1 MADGMHK
8 GDTHQGKVAVIT
20 GGGRGFGKA
29 FGTALAAR
37 GAHVVLADIDG
48 AAAEA
53 AAAEITGKGG
63 NASAAACDVA
73 DEAAVAAVFGQV
85 AERHGGIDIL
95 VNNAGLHSAA
105 YNKPSAEIGIAGL
118 RRLFDVNVIGV
129 YICSLAARPAMSGRP
144 GAAWTPRR
152 RPGAAIVNISS
163 SAAYANR
170 AAYGVSK
177 LAVRG
182 ATAQLA
188 REFAADGIRVNA
200 IAPGLIFTDTIR
212 AELARDEVARVM
224 GQQILP
230 REGEE
235 QDIVDALL
243 FLVSPAASF
252 VTGETLRVTGGFA
265 LSVLTSTVLLPAL
278 RGRNSSCEMP

>member
-1 MADGMHK
+1 MAGPVT
-8 GDTHQGKVAVIT
+8 GVSARQGKVAVIT

-29 FGTALAAR
+29 FGTALAAQ

-48 AAAEA
+48 AAAVSA
-53 AAAEITGKGG
+53 ADEIAGKGG
-63 NASAAACDVA
+63 SASAAACDVA
-73 DEAAVAAVFGQV
+73 DEAAVAAVFGEV

-144 GAAWTPRR
+144 GAAV
-152 RPGAAIVNISS
+152 VNISS

-182 ATAQLA
+182 LTAQLA

-212 AELARDEVARVM
+212 AELPRDEVARVM

-235 QDIVDALL
+235 QDIVDTLL

-265 LSVLTSTVLLPAL
+265 LSVLLPAPT
-278 RGRNSSCEMP
+278 GRNSSCEMR

>member
-1 MADGMHK
+1 MQVNDEI
-8 GDTHQGKVAVIT
+8 HQGKVAVIT

-48 AAAEA
+48 AAAGE
-53 AAAEITGKGG
+53 AAAEIAGQGG
-63 NASAAACDVA
+63 SASGMSCDVA
-73 DEAAVAAVFGQV
+73 DEAGVAAVIDEV
-85 AERHGGIDIL
+85 AAKHGGIDIL

-105 YNKPSAEIGIAGL
+105 YNKPSAELGIANL
-118 RRLFDVNVIGV
+118 RRLFDVNVMGV
-129 YICSLAARPAMSGRP
+129 YICSLAARQAMSGRD
-144 GAAWTPRR
+144 GAAV
-152 RPGAAIVNISS
+152 VNISS

-182 ATAQLA
+182 VTAQLA

-200 IAPGLIFTDTIR
+200 IAPGLIFTNTIR
-212 AELARDEVARVM
+212 AELPRAEVERVM
-224 GQQILP
+224 GQQILQ

-235 QDIVDALL
+235 RDIVDALL
-243 FLVSPAASF
+243 FLVSPGASF

-265 LSVLTSTVLLPAL
+265 LSV
-278 RGRNSSCEMP
+278 

>member
-1 MADGMHK
+1 M
-8 GDTHQGKVAVIT
+8 AVIT

-37 GAHVVLADIDG
+37 GAHVVLADID
-48 AAAEA
+48 AAAAAA
-53 AAAEITGKGG
+53 AAAEIAGKGG
-63 NASAAACDVA
+63 SASAAACDVA
-73 DEAAVAAVFGQV
+73 DEAGVAAMIDEVT
-85 AERHGGIDIL
+85 AEHGGIDIL

-118 RRLFDVNVIGV
+118 RRLFDVNVMGV
-129 YICSLAARPAMSGRP
+129 YICSLAARAAMSGRD
-144 GAAWTPRR
+144 GAAV
-152 RPGAAIVNISS
+152 VNISS

-182 ATAQLA
+182 VTAQLA

-212 AELARDEVARVM
+212 AELP
-224 GQQILP
+224 G
-230 REGEE
+230 
-235 QDIVDALL
+235 
-243 FLVSPAASF
+243 
-252 VTGETLRVTGGFA
+252 TT
-265 LSVLTSTVLLPAL
+265 
-278 RGRNSSCEMP
+278 

>member
-1 MADGMHK
+1 MTDGTPQ
-8 GDTHQGKVAVIT
+8 GEIHQGKVAVIT

-29 FGTALAAR
+29 FGAALAAR
-37 GAHVVLADIDG
+37 GAHVVLADIDAD
-48 AAAEA
+48 AAKE
-53 AAAEITGKGG
+53 AAAEITADGG
-63 NASAAACDVA
+63 SASGAACDVA
-73 DEAAVAAVFGQV
+73 DEVGVAAMIDEVT
-85 AERHGGIDIL
+85 ANHGGIDIL

-105 YNKPSAEIGIAGL
+105 YNKPSADIGIAGL

-129 YICSLAARPAMSGRP
+129 YICSLAARAAMAGRD
-144 GAAWTPRR
+144 GAAV
-152 RPGAAIVNISS
+152 VNISS

-182 ATAQLA
+182 VTAQLA

-212 AELARDEVARVM
+212 AELGRDEVTRVM

-235 QDIVDALL
+235 GDIVDALL

-252 VTGETLRVTGGFA
+252 VTGETLRVSGGFA
-265 LSVLTSTVLLPAL
+265 LSV
-278 RGRNSSCEMP
+278 

>member
-1 MADGMHK
+1 MADE
-8 GDTHQGKVAVIT
+8 THRGKVAVIT

-37 GAHVVLADIDG
+37 GAHVVLADVDA

-53 AAAEITGKGG
+53 AAAEIAGQGG
-63 NASAAACDVA
+63 SASGVSCDVT
-73 DEAAVAAVFGQV
+73 DEVGVAAMVDEV
-85 AERHGGIDIL
+85 TAAHGGIDIL

-105 YNKPSAEIGIAGL
+105 YNRPSAEIGVAGL
-118 RRLFDVNVIGV
+118 RRLFDVNVMGV
-129 YICSLAARPAMSGRP
+129 YICSLAARTAMSGRD
-144 GAAWTPRR
+144 GAAV
-152 RPGAAIVNISS
+152 VNISS

-182 ATAQLA
+182 VTAQLA

-212 AELARDEVARVM
+212 AELARDEVTRVM

-230 REGEE
+230 REGGE

-243 FLVSPAASF
+243 FLVSPEASF
-252 VTGETLRVTGGFA
+252 VTGETLRVSGGFA
-265 LSVLTSTVLLPAL
+265 LSV
-278 RGRNSSCEMP
+278 

>member
-1 MADGMHK
+1 MTGGM
-8 GDTHQGKVAVIT
+8 HQGKVAVIT

-29 FGTALAAR
+29 FGMALAAC

-48 AAAEA
+48 TAAEA
-53 AAAEITGKGG
+53 AAKEIADKGG
-63 NASAAACDVA
+63 SASAAACDVA
-73 DEAAVAAVFGQV
+73 DETGVAAMIGEV
-85 AERHGGIDIL
+85 AERHGGIDLL

-105 YNKPSAEIGIAGL
+105 YNKPSAELGIASL
-118 RRLFDVNVIGV
+118 RRLFDVNVIGI
-129 YICSLAARPAMSGRP
+129 YICSLAARPAMSGRV
-144 GAAWTPRR
+144 GAAV
-152 RPGAAIVNISS
+152 VNISS

-170 AAYGVSK
+170 TAYGVSK

-182 ATAQLA
+182 VTTQLA
-188 REFAADGIRVNA
+188 HEFAADGIRVNA

-212 AELARDEVARVM
+212 AELARDEVTRVM
-224 GQQILP
+224 GQQILQ

-243 FLVSPAASF
+243 FLASPAASF

-265 LSVLTSTVLLPAL
+265 LSV
-278 RGRNSSCEMP
+278 

>member
-1 MADGMHK
+1 MTDGTHQ
-8 GDTHQGKVAVIT
+8 GEIHQGKVAVVT

-29 FGTALAAR
+29 FGQALAAR
-37 GAHVVLADIDG
+37 GAHVVLADID
-48 AAAEA
+48 AAAAKE
-53 AAAEITGKGG
+53 AAAEIAADGG
-63 NASAAACDVA
+63 SASGAVCDVA
-73 DEAAVAAVFGQV
+73 DEVGVAAMIDEVT
-85 AERHGGIDIL
+85 AKHGGIDIL

-105 YNKPSAEIGIAGL
+105 YNKPSADIGIAGL

-129 YICSLAARPAMSGRP
+129 YICSLTARTAMSGRD
-144 GAAWTPRR
+144 GAAV
-152 RPGAAIVNISS
+152 VNISS

-182 ATAQLA
+182 VTVQLA

-212 AELARDEVARVM
+212 AELGRDEVTRVM

-235 QDIVDALL
+235 RDIVDALL

-252 VTGETLRVTGGFA
+252 VTGETLRVSGGFA
-265 LSVLTSTVLLPAL
+265 LSV
-278 RGRNSSCEMP
+278 

>member
-1 MADGMHK
+1 MTGSTGQDGL
-8 GDTHQGKVAVIT
+8 HQGKVAVIT

-37 GAHVVLADIDG
+37 GAHVVLADIDAG
-48 AAAEA
+48 AAQE
-53 AAAEITGKGG
+53 AAAEIAGKGG
-63 NASAAACDVA
+63 SASAAACDVA
-73 DEAAVAAVFGQV
+73 DEAGVAAMIGAVT
-85 AERHGGIDIL
+85 AEHGGIDIL

-105 YNKPSAEIGIAGL
+105 YNKPSAEIGIEGL

-129 YICSLAARPAMSGRP
+129 YICSLAARVAMSGRD
-144 GAAWTPRR
+144 GAAV
-152 RPGAAIVNISS
+152 VNISS

-182 ATAQLA
+182 VTVQLA
-188 REFAADGIRVNA
+188 REFAADRIRVNA

-212 AELARDEVARVM
+212 AELAKDDVTRVM
-224 GQQILP
+224 GQQILA

-265 LSVLTSTVLLPAL
+265 LSV
-278 RGRNSSCEMP
+278 